1 MAYRDNVEITEE
13 SYVPGGLS
21 AEDYLIPNLPH
32 VDWGNTGVS
41 YAGGFG
47 APETKTSGRSFG
59 GEPQADPEDVEL
71 NDVKPARKRR
81 SSLTNGL
88 FTIADLF
95 KISASMPNVYG
106 QSALQPGSA
115 YLGMTEEEANKRAKI
130 RMEEDP
136 EGKEIDI
143 NRAKVLSARAAATD
157 DVDVKK
163 KYGAAI
169 KQLLPAET
177 QGLDDLTASDFF
189 NSTDNKLKLEQI
201 KGYNRLQQIGLQ
213 NQGKLDVAGVNSAS
227 REGIAAARNA
237 TQLQIH
243 ELDNAVK
250 QAIQEGKNDIA
261 LQLMDRKAD
270 LQTSLHIMDNEAD
283 YERELM
289 KQQHSDYRT
298 VYGQDAATNRTQMQQ
313 EGAMNRTVYSQDA
326 ATQRTQ
332 MTQEGANARNEA
344 NNKRAL
350 AVAMMKPIG
359 GTGAGGGKGTAKER
373 EAAEQLAFRMEN
385 WDDYIAK
392 QDADIRVLDDAIK
405 TLKENP
411 SATGFMTHLGMRLG
425 GAGVYPKT
433 EKAYG
438 TINEKTTQMVME
450 IIKQLNAAGA
460 TSSVFN
466 SPAEQEK
473 IIGTIMDPTA
483 PYNARLAAFESFR
496 DRLQRFYDQDRK
508 MTAWKAQRAGYQVG
522 GRQVEQAARPQV
534 VTANQVNSN
543 RKVVEGGVEW

>member
-13 SYVPGGLS
+13 SYVPGGLGV
-21 AEDYLIPNLPH
+21 EDYLIPNKPH
-32 VDWGNTGVS
+32 IDWDTGVS
-41 YAGGFG
+41 YAGGFSQP
-47 APETKTSGRSFG
+47 APQTAGRGFA
-59 GEPQADPEDVEL
+59 GENINPDDIDL
-71 NDVKPARKRR
+71 DNVKSARKRR
-81 SSLTNGL
+81 SGFANAMMTV
-88 FTIADLF
+88 ADLL
-95 KISASMPNVYG
+95 KISASMPNAFG
-106 QSALQPGSA
+106 QSALPPGSA
-115 YLGMTEEEANKRAKI
+115 YLGMTEEEANKRAKA

-213 NQGKLDVAGVNSAS
+213 NQGKLDVAGVNNAS

-250 QAIQEGKNDIA
+250 QAIQEGKNDVA

-283 YERELM
+283 YARELM
-289 KQQHSDYRT
+289 KQQHADKRNTDTIEGAWDRT
-298 VYGQDAATNRTQMQQ
+298 VANNERAINVANINQEGATNRTMI
-313 EGAMNRTVYSQDA
+313 
-326 ATQRTQ
+326 
-332 MTQEGANARNEA
+332 TQEHADKRNDA
-344 NNKRAL
+344 NNKRAM

-496 DRLQRFYDQDRK
+496 DRLQRFYEQDRK
-508 MTAWKAQRAGYQVG
+508 MTAWKAQRAGYQIG
-522 GRQVEQAARPQV
+522 GRQVEQAVRPQV